1 MDSLWLSWSVLHGLW
16 LRVMSALASEI
27 FGLQISLL
35 KLSWWVFDQ
44 LRRSISLAVRG
55 HQICTS
61 CQQLVAVM
69 IIKAL
74 PKKSRIRLQT
84 DANKAKQKKTFRLRI
99 HHVFK
104 PQRQIHASKCG
115 KYKLNF
121 TPLNVLQK
129 EINATAWKSG
139 KSQLSC
145 WKTGFSFFNTCSG
158 TRHRLY
164 YSSLLHW

>member
-1 MDSLWLSWSVLHGLW
+1 MDSLWLRWSVLHRLW
-16 LRVMSALASEI
+16 LLGMSTLVSEI

-35 KLSWWVFDQ
+35 KVSWWVFDQ
-44 LRRSISLAVRG
+44 FWRSISLAVRG
-55 HQICTS
+55 HQIRTS

-69 IIKAL
+69 IRKAL
-74 PKKSRIRLQT
+74 PKQSRIRLQT
-84 DANKAKQKKTFRLRI
+84 DANKAKQRKTFRLWI

-104 PQRQIHASKCG
+104 PQRHIHASNCG

-145 WKTGFSFFNTCSG
+145 WKTWFNFF
-158 TRHRLY
+158 
-164 YSSLLHW
+164 